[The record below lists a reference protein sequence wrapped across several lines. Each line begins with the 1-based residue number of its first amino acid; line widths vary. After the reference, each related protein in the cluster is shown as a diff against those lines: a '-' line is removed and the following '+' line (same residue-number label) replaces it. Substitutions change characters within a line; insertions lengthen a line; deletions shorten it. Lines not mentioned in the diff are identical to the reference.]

1 MGHLDVWNLNL
12 ISVFHNLVVQVALE
26 NSSYLV
32 AEDAGPVSV
41 CVTVT
46 GQLGRDTVVTL
57 STADDTAM
65 GNSLL
70 HS

>member
-1 MGHLDVWNLNL
+1 MEFDICLHD
-12 ISVFHNLVVQVALE
+12 LVVQVALE

-32 AEDAGPVSV
+32 AEDAGSVSV
-41 CVTVT
+41 CVNIT
-46 GQLGRDTVVTL
+46 GQLGRDVVVTL

>member
-1 MGHLDVWNLNL
+1 MDVEK
-12 ISVFHNLVVQVALE
+12 IFVFHDLVVQVGFE
-26 NSSYLV
+26 NSSYLA

-41 CVTVT
+41 CVTII
-46 GQLGRDTVVTL
+46 GQLGRDIVVRL

>member
-1 MGHLDVWNLNL
+1 MEFDICLHD
-12 ISVFHNLVVQVALE
+12 LVVQVALE

-32 AEDAGPVSV
+32 AEDAGPVSL
-41 CVTVT
+41 CVTIT
-46 GQLGRDTVVTL
+46 GQLVRDIVVTL

-65 GNSLL
+65 GKSFL

>member
-1 MGHLDVWNLNL
+1 VWNL
-12 ISVFHNLVVQVALE
+12 IFVFHDLVVQVALE

-32 AEDAGPVSV
+32 AEDAGPGSV
-41 CVTVT
+41 CVTIV
-46 GQLGRDTVVTL
+46 GQLGRDIVVTL

-70 HS
+70 HN